1 MGSRSRPG
9 LWYVTSAA
17 SIAVGIIPIVV
28 LERWFGVPRKVSV
41 GFGVVVWVAA
51 VAAKAVIHHLLVD
64 RAVRRGTDHRTA
76 AVILGVLS
84 ASAELGM
91 AAAFLVFVW
100 HPPTLAQLIGFGA
113 GAGMA
118 EAVMLPFISNPFK
131 GSTLEAHSQEVFSRS
146 AGDRLIQWLKVL
158 ERIWATLLQ
167 VSSRA
172 LVYLTVVSANP
183 VPAVVAIC
191 GFACV
196 DGMAYYG
203 LLQKWRFD
211 QRLTLMR
218 VHACVGAIAMALT
231 AALVSFAPLF
241 TTAGEPPR

>member
-1 MGSRSRPG
+1 MAWRSRPAV
-9 LWYVTSAA
+9 WYGTAVA
-17 SIAVGIIPIVV
+17 SIAVGIVPIVV

-41 GFGVVVWVAA
+41 GFGVVAWAAA
-51 VAAKAVIHHLLVD
+51 VAAKAIIHHLVVD
-64 RAVRRGTDHRTA
+64 RAVRQGTDHRTA

-84 ASAELGM
+84 ASAELGV
-91 AAAFLVFVW
+91 AAAFFMLVW
-100 HPPTLAQLIGFGA
+100 HPPTLSQLIGFGA

-118 EAVMLPFISNPFK
+118 EAVMLPFIANPFK
-131 GSTLEAHSQEVFSRS
+131 GSTLEAHSEEVFTRS
-146 AGDRLIQWLKVL
+146 AGVPLIQWLKVL

-172 LVYLTVVSANP
+172 LVYLTMASANP
-183 VPAVVAIC
+183 VPAAVAIC

-211 QRLTLMR
+211 QGPTLLW
-218 VHACVGAIAMALT
+218 VHAFAGAIALALT
-231 AALVSFAPLF
+231 AALVLFAPLF
-241 TTAGEPPR
+241 AAGG